1 MVQSMRRRIL
11 MTGIRKLQVLGTAIA
26 ALAIGA
32 AHAQTLEVSGA
43 TTVQKRILEPG
54 AGPLKAATGVELK
67 IYGPGT
73 GRGMIALIDGKVPV
87 AAAGE
92 ALEDAIASAKN
103 AASEMGRTLTVPAN
117 LVYHEVATDNIV
129 FVVHETNRVASLSKD
144 QMKAILTGKIS
155 NWKQVKGPDLP
166 IKVFAP
172 ATGQAV
178 RAAVEKSVLEGAA
191 FAPGTT
197 DIRTALEQL
206 KLTGANPGAIAPYSE
221 AVVKEST
228 EKIRVVPGTVIRRPL
243 GFVTIGA
250 PNPTAKTMIDFF
262 RSPAGKKTIK

>member
-1 MVQSMRRRIL
+1 MRD
-11 MTGIRKLQVLGTAIA
+11 IRKRQILAAMIA
-26 ALAIGA
+26 ALAIGTTY
-32 AHAQTLEVSGA
+32 AQTLEVSGA

-54 AGPLKAATGVELK
+54 AGPLKAATGVEVK

-92 ALEDAIASAKN
+92 ALEDAIESAKK
-103 AASEMGRTLTVPAN
+103 AAADMGRTLSVPGN
-117 LVYHEVATDNIV
+117 LQYHEVATDNIV
-129 FVVHETNRVASLSKD
+129 FVVHATNRVASLSKD
-144 QMKAILTGKIS
+144 QVKAILTGKVT
-155 NWKQVKGPDLP
+155 NWKQVKGPDLA

-172 ATGQAV
+172 AAGQAV

-206 KLTGANPGAIAPYSE
+206 KLTGSNPGALAPYSE

-228 EKIRVVPGTVIRRPL
+228 EKIRIVPGTVIRRPL

-250 PNPTAKTMIDFF
+250 PNPTAKKMIDFF
-262 RSPAGKKTIK
+262 NSPAGKKTIK

>member
-1 MVQSMRRRIL
+1 VGTKEEL
-11 MTGIRKLQVLGTAIA
+11 MTHILKLKMLGA
-26 ALAIGA
+26 AVAVLAIGA
-32 AHAQTLEVSGA
+32 AHAQSLEVSGA

-54 AGPLKAATGVELK
+54 AGPLKAATGVDVK

-92 ALEDAIASAKN
+92 SLEDAIESAKK
-103 AASEMGRTLTVPAN
+103 AATDMGRSLNVPAN

-129 FVVHETNRVASLSKD
+129 FVVHATNRVASLSKD
-144 QMKAILTGKIS
+144 QVKAILTGKIS
-155 NWKQVKGPDLP
+155 NWKQVKGPDLA

-172 ATGQAV
+172 AGGQAV
-178 RAAVEKSVLEGAA
+178 RTAVEKSVLDGAA
-191 FAPGTT
+191 FGPGTT

-206 KLTGANPGAIAPYSE
+206 KLTGSNPGAIAPYSE

-228 EKIRVVPGTVIRRPL
+228 EKIRIVPGTVIRRPL

-250 PNPTAKTMIDFF
+250 PSPTAKKMIDFF
-262 RSPAGKKTIK
+262 QSPAGKKTIK

>member
-1 MVQSMRRRIL
+1 
-11 MTGIRKLQVLGTAIA
+11 MTGIRKLQVLGAIA

-32 AHAQTLEVSGA
+32 AHAQILEVSGA

-54 AGPLKAATGVELK
+54 AAALKAATGVELK

-73 GRGMIALIDGKVPV
+73 GRGVIALIEGKVPV

-92 ALEDAIASAKN
+92 SLQDALESAKK
-103 AASEMGRTLTVPAN
+103 AASDMGRTLSVPGN

-129 FVVHETNRVASLSKD
+129 FVVHATNRVASLSKD
-144 QMKAILTGKIS
+144 QVKAIFTGKVS
-155 NWKQVKGPDLP
+155 NWKEVRGPDLP
-166 IKVFAP
+166 IKVFVP
-172 ATGQAV
+172 AGGQAV
-178 RAAVEKSVLEGAA
+178 RTAVEKSVLDGAA

-206 KLTGANPGAIAPYSE
+206 KLTGANPGATAPYSE
-221 AVVKEST
+221 AVVKQSA
-228 EKIRVVPGTVIRRPL
+228 EKIRILPGTVIRRPL
-243 GFVTIGA
+243 GFETIGA
-250 PNPTAKTMIDFF
+250 PNPAATTMIDFF